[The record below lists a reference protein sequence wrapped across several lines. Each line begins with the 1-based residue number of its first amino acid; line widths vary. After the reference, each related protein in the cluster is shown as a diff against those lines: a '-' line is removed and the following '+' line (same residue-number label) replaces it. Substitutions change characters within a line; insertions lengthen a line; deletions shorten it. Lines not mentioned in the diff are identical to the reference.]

1 MLKTIEEVSSTK
13 KRLKIEIPPQA
24 IEKEISLSLEKLRQ
38 RTRIAGFRVGKA
50 PLSLI
55 EKKFGKE
62 VEGEVLQ
69 KLIPKVY
76 SETIKEANLRP
87 VDNPVFEEMG
97 DFKRQEP
104 FNMTLLV
111 EVMPGIG
118 ELNYAGV
125 KVHEVETEVSDAD
138 VEDVLARLREDK
150 AVFEPSEEPLSEGDI
165 AILDYT
171 VDGEEKKYEAHV
183 FKVGGPTMPADFS
196 RGLTGKKKGESF
208 DITVNFPEDYPVKE
222 TAGREVLFHV
232 TLKDTKKVRLPEL
245 DDELAKD
252 MGHTTLEELKTH
264 IRGEIQK
271 SKKLAARKM
280 QKAEIMKKLIESH
293 NFDAPEGLVE
303 KELTGLVEEAAT
315 QKRGGS
321 PDGEAEAPKEEDLQG
336 LRSGLRENAVR
347 NVKASLLLEMIGERE
362 KVEVSEEDMKERIS
376 QIAQRLSIAPEN
388 VIKYY
393 VSRHGSLDG
402 LRHAVFEEKVLD
414 LLLEKAQ
421 FEKVEK

>member
-13 KRLKIEIPPQA
+13 KRLKIEIPSQT

-50 PLSLI
+50 PLNLI
-55 EKKFGKE
+55 EKKYGKE

-76 SETIKEANLRP
+76 SETIREAHLKP

-111 EVMPGIG
+111 EVMPGIE
-118 ELNYAGV
+118 ELNYTGV
-125 KVHEVETEVSDAD
+125 KVNDVETEVSEPD
-138 VEDVLARLREDK
+138 VEDVLGRVREEK
-150 AVFEPSEEPLSEGDI
+150 AVFEPSEEPLAEGDI

-171 VDGEEKKYEAHV
+171 VEGEEKKFEAHV

-196 RGLTGKKKGESF
+196 RGLTGRKKGETF

-222 TAGREVLFHV
+222 TAGREVLFHI
-232 TLKDTKKVRLPEL
+232 TLKDTKKVKLPEL

-252 MGHTTLEELKTH
+252 LGHTNFEELKTH
-264 IRGEIQK
+264 IKAEVQK
-271 SKKLAARKM
+271 SKKLVARKM

-293 NFDAPEGLVE
+293 TFDAPEGLVE
-303 KELTGLVEEAAT
+303 KELTGMVEEAAA
-315 QKRGGS
+315 QKGAGT
-321 PDGEAEAPKEEDLQG
+321 AEAGAPDEAVLQA
-336 LRSGLRENAVR
+336 LRSSLRENAVR

-362 KVEVSEEDMKERIS
+362 KVEVSEDDMKQRIT

-393 VSRHGSLDG
+393 VSRHGSLDS

>member
-1 MLKTIEEVSSTK
+1 MLKTIEEISSTK
-13 KRLKIEIPPQA
+13 RRLRIEIPPQA

-38 RTRIAGFRVGKA
+38 RTRVAGFRVGKA
-50 PLSLI
+50 PLNLI

-69 KLIPKVY
+69 KLIPRVY
-76 SETIKEANLRP
+76 SETIKEANLKP

-111 EVMPGIG
+111 EVMPGIEG
-118 ELNYAGV
+118 LNYTGV
-125 KVHEVETEVSDAD
+125 KVHDAETEVSGSD
-138 VEDVLARLREDK
+138 VEDVLARLREEK
-150 AVFEPSEEPLSEGDI
+150 AVFEPSEAPLAEGDI

-171 VDGEEKKYEAHV
+171 VEGEDKKFEAHV

-208 DITVNFPEDYPVKE
+208 DVTVNFPEDYPVKE
-222 TAGREVLFHV
+222 TAGREVLFHLTV
-232 TLKDTKKVRLPEL
+232 KDTKKVRLPEL

-252 MGHTTLEELKTH
+252 LGDTNLEELKTH
-264 IRGEIQK
+264 IKEEIQK
-271 SKKLAARKM
+271 SKKLAVRKM
-280 QKAEIMKKLIESH
+280 QKAEIMKKLLEAH
-293 NFDAPEGLVE
+293 TFDAPEGLVE
-303 KELTGLVEEAAT
+303 KELTGMVEEAAA
-315 QKRGGS
+315 QKGATES
-321 PDGEAEAPKEEDLQG
+321 PEAPKGEELNIMRD
-336 LRSGLRENAVR
+336 SLRENAVR
-347 NVKASLLLEMIGERE
+347 NVKASLLLEEIGERE
-362 KVEVSEEDMKERIS
+362 KVEVSEDDMKEKVT

-393 VSRHGSLDG
+393 VSKHGSLDS